1 MISYFKERQPWVFKD
16 EWNDRLVKDGY
27 RLNSIY
33 PIIYGGKWDVEDG
46 FDTIGL
52 IYKKQD
58 DKIMLF
64 FRYDRQEEVFK
75 KELVRFKHMEDFETM
90 KGELLDAKT
99 SKERF

>member
-1 MISYFKERQPWVFKD
+1 MISYFKERQPWVFRD
-16 EWNDRLVKDGY
+16 HWNDRLVKDGY

-33 PIIYGGKWDVEDG
+33 PIIYEGKGTSLDG

-64 FRYDRQEEVFK
+64 FRYDREERAWK
-75 KELVRFKHMEDFETM
+75 KEMIRFKNMEDFETM
-90 KGELLDAKT
+90 KGELLDAET
-99 SKERF
+99 SQ